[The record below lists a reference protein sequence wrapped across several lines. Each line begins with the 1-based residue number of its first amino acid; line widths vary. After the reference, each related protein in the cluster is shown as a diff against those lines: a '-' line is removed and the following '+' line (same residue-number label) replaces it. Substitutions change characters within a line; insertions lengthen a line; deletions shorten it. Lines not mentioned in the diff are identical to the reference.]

1 MRLAKM
7 NGNAESIDKIKS
19 FLKQRIDE
27 NAEEAHSCN
36 NTEMQIAFMGQRCAF
51 QEILDFVTSLEKH
64 PSEEN
69 SKQEH
74 AEDKRTSDQDSVL
87 SMLSALALK
96 RQKDIRDAK
105 PDEHDEGM
113 ADAYGTISMLCTHL
127 VESPSSIIDVM
138 TELKRDG
145 REEGLKDARDYFL
158 NRCHEA
164 LSNGNASR
172 FMLVNMHDVLQ
183 TLSMDAVR
191 FCNSKLTEYAINERM
206 GHERRWASI

>member
-7 NGNAESIDKIKS
+7 NGNAESIDKIKDY
-19 FLKQRIDE
+19 LETRIDE

-51 QEILDFVTSLEKH
+51 QEVLDFVTSLEKH
-64 PSEEN
+64 L
-69 SKQEH
+69 SKDDGQKH
-74 AEDKRTSDQDSVL
+74 VEDEKSIDQDNVL
-87 SMLSALALK
+87 SALSALALK

-113 ADAYGTISMLCTHL
+113 ADAYGVISMFCAHL

-138 TELKRDG
+138 TELKKDG
-145 REEGLKDARDYFL
+145 KEEGLKDARDYFL
-158 NRCHEA
+158 SRCHEA

-172 FMLVNMHDVLQ
+172 VVLVNMYDVLQ
-183 TLSMDAVR
+183 NLSMDAVR
-191 FCNSKLTEYAINERM
+191 FCNSKLTEYTINERI
-206 GHERRWASI
+206 GHER

>member
-1 MRLAKM
+1 MRLAQM

-51 QEILDFVTSLEKH
+51 QEILDFVTSSERHLSEDDGQKHVEDEK
-64 PSEEN
+64 SI
-69 SKQEH
+69 
-74 AEDKRTSDQDSVL
+74 DQDNVL
-87 SMLSALALK
+87 SALSALALK

-113 ADAYGTISMLCTHL
+113 ADAYGVISMLCAHL

-158 NRCHEA
+158 SRCHEA
-164 LSNGNASR
+164 LSNSNASR
-172 FMLVNMHDVLQ
+172 VVLVNMYDVLQ
-183 TLSMDAVR
+183 NLSMDAVR
-191 FCNSKLTEYAINERM
+191 FCNSKLTECTISERM
-206 GHERRWASI
+206 GHER

>member
-7 NGNAESIDKIKS
+7 NGNAESIDKIKDY
-19 FLKQRIDE
+19 LETRIDE
-27 NAEEAHSCN
+27 NVKSASSCN
-36 NTEMQIAFMGQRCAF
+36 NAEMHIAFMGQRIAF

-69 SKQEH
+69 SKQEN
-74 AEDKRTSDQDSVL
+74 AEDKQTSDQDSIL

-105 PDEHDEGM
+105 PDEHDEGV
-113 ADAYGTISMLCTHL
+113 ADAYGAISMLCAHL
-127 VESPSSIIDVM
+127 VESPGSIIDVM
-138 TELKRDG
+138 TELKKDG

-158 NRCHEA
+158 SRCHEA
-164 LSNGNASR
+164 LRNGNASKVA
-172 FMLVNMHDVLQ
+172 LVNMYDVLQ

-191 FCNSKLTEYAINERM
+191 FCNSKLTEYTINERM
-206 GHERRWASI
+206 GHER